1 VRDAVAIDRTWILG
15 VGVSAVSLRSAVDTA
30 MAWIEQRE
38 RHYVTLTGVHGV
50 MEAQD
55 DASFRQ
61 TLNGAGLTL
70 PDGMPLVWLSWLAG
84 RSQVTR
90 VYGPDFT
97 LALSEAMARA
107 RRSAFYYGGAPGV
120 AERLA
125 GTLTSKFPG
134 LVTAGTYCPPFRPL
148 TTAEETEVAMRISS
162 SGADVVWV
170 GLSTPQQERWMRLMR
185 DRLDAPL
192 LIGVGAAFDF
202 LSGRVR
208 QAPRWIQHSGLE
220 WLYRLSQEPRRLW
233 RRYLRNNPRFIYLVA
248 CERLGILR
256 FDSAD
261 PFASAAEVRGRE
273 GGAGPA
279 VAAGVPP
286 PEGDSPARLFR

>member
-1 VRDAVAIDRTWILG
+1 
-15 VGVSAVSLRSAVDTA
+15 
-30 MAWIEQRE
+30 
-38 RHYVTLTGVHGV
+38 
-50 MEAQD
+50 
-55 DASFRQ
+55 
-61 TLNGAGLTL
+61 
-70 PDGMPLVWLSWLAG
+70 
-84 RSQVTR
+84 
-90 VYGPDFT
+90 
-97 LALSEAMARA
+97 
-107 RRSAFYYGGAPGV
+107 
-120 AERLA
+120 
-125 GTLTSKFPG
+125 
-134 LVTAGTYCPPFRPL
+134 
-148 TTAEETEVAMRISS
+148 
-162 SGADVVWV
+162 
-170 GLSTPQQERWMRLMR
+170 MRLMR